1 MLMDRHLIKD
11 IRLQLEYRY
20 FVEEVTDNYIVFIK
34 IDDENEVRYKV
45 FGIKCPECGAYLL
58 FDMDI
63 VGCQCSNDDCDYKV
77 ATTLV

>member
-45 FGIKCPECGAYLL
+45 FGIKCPECGEPIIHEGGC
-58 FDMDI
+58 DI
-63 VGCQCSNDDCDYKV
+63 CKACGWSKCG
-77 ATTLV
+77 